1 MHFARVAVFY
11 VILTLACVFQIAHR
25 FIQACYLNNKINDGD
40 QNENKRA
47 KTSNQDVLCYGE
59 TFCVFL
65 IWEEKKQWD
74 WLKTQYW

>member
-1 MHFARVAVFY
+1 MFSLQSGYLF
-11 VILTLACVFQIAHR
+11 ILTLACVFQIAHR

-65 IWEEKKQWD
+65 I
-74 WLKTQYW
+74 